1 MSWIQEVPMKQGPKA
16 SRLEVSGDIQAGRI
30 VFDRAQLLSDRVAGD
45 RAFQIIRA
53 LGEVVGQL
61 DEASGT
67 FRLIVDAS
75 ANGRLRN
82 SSLTLDLCGSNG
94 SAADSENLPWDSLG
108 LSARASRVLT
118 GLKVKT
124 LGEIAALT
132 EQELRV
138 PRECGDVTVDEI
150 RGLLT
155 DFGLSLS
162 TETT

>member
-1 MSWIQEVPMKQGPKA
+1 MKQEPKA

-30 VFDRAQLLSDRVAGD
+30 VFDRDQLLSDRVAGN
-45 RAFQIIRA
+45 RAFQILRSLA
-53 LGEVVGQL
+53 EVVGQL

-67 FRLIVDAS
+67 FRLIVAAS
-75 ANGRLRN
+75 ANGRLHN
-82 SSLTLDLCGSNG
+82 SSLSLELCGSNG
-94 SAADSENLPWDSLG
+94 SAADSVSLPWDSLG
-108 LSARASRVLT
+108 LSSRASRVLT
-118 GLKVKT
+118 GLQVKT

-132 EQELRV
+132 EQQLRV

-150 RGLLT
+150 RYLLK